1 MSHTSVSPKSFKILV
16 WLGFWTLMGVFDAT
30 ETGLRAATNK
40 TPIEWSRALAL
51 GLSLWYE
58 WAILAW
64 VLARLARCFP
74 WSSDSACIGFWSIC
88 LLGAIF
94 AVAKLCMDY
103 PVIELSTVPSRG

>member
-1 MSHTSVSPKSFKILV
+1 VTTKEYESHQRFTEIFQNSRLAR
-16 WLGFWTLMGVFDAT
+16 LLDLDGVFDAT

-64 VLARLARCFP
+64 VLARLARWFP
-74 WSSDSACIGFWSIC
+74 LEQRFGLHRVLVHL
-88 LLGAIF
+88 LLGAI
-94 AVAKLCMDY
+94 LR
-103 PVIELSTVPSRG
+103 LPSCAWITRD